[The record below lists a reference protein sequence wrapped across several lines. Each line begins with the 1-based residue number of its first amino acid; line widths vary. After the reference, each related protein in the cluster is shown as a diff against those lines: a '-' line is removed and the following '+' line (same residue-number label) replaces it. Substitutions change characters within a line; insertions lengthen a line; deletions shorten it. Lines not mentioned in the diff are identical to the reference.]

1 MNTKNST
8 KSKDYADYY
17 LKKFNIWYRK
27 VLPVDVPFSFIAK
40 RACCGKILDIGCG
53 PGRYLKFFKNA
64 VGVDHNKIFIEYA
77 KKNGFEAYLINE
89 FKHKFDS
96 LLFDTLLF
104 SHILEHMNFENA
116 ILLIK
121 EYLPYLN
128 KNGRIVI
135 VLPDGKSY
143 QNDPT
148 HVLNFTPVEVKLLAK
163 ELGLTFKKV
172 FYHPFPKAFG
182 KWLVND
188 AIYILNF

>member
-96 LLFDTLLF
+96 LLFDTVDRPILSRSLNINLIPYSLTLF
-104 SHILEHMNFENA
+104 YSH
-116 ILLIK
+116 
-121 EYLPYLN
+121 
-128 KNGRIVI
+128 
-135 VLPDGKSY
+135 
-143 QNDPT
+143 
-148 HVLNFTPVEVKLLAK
+148 
-163 ELGLTFKKV
+163 TF
-172 FYHPFPKAFG
+172 
-182 KWLVND
+182 
-188 AIYILNF
+188 